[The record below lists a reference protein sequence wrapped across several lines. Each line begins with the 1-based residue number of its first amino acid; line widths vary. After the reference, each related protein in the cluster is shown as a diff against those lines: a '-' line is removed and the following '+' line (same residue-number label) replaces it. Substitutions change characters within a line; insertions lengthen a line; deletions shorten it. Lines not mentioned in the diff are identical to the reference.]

1 MPAKGASA
9 RMAARCKVYVD
20 GVPFTEVSLT
30 DGSSLRLYDTSGPG
44 SEPTAGLP
52 PLRRDW
58 IVGRGD
64 VEPYDGRR
72 PTPRDDGRAAA
83 RNGSAPSTPA
93 QVLRAKPGRTV
104 TQLHYARR
112 GEITPEMAFVA
123 TREGM
128 PAEYVR
134 DEI

>member
-1 MPAKGASA
+1 
-9 RMAARCKVYVD
+9 MAARRKVYVD

-30 DGSSLRLYDTSGPG
+30 DGSSIRLYDTSGPG

-52 PLRRDW
+52 ALRRDW
-58 IVGRGD
+58 ILGRGD
-64 VEPYDGRR
+64 VEEYDGRR
-72 PTPRDDGRAAA
+72 PTPRDDGRSAA
-83 RNGSAPSTPA
+83 RNGAAPTAPTK
-93 QVLRAKPGRTV
+93 VLRARPGQAV

-112 GEITPEMAFVA
+112 GDITPEMAFVA

-134 DEI
+134 DEIARG